1 MNKMKEKTDYYEM
14 LLENHFVPY
23 TSKNRDEVYMPVI
36 ITIWV
41 IAIVISFAISFKN
54 ATILVLVIPFIL
66 LAFSL
71 KSLGE
76 YKFDKKVL
84 IQKHIIPLLTEQ
96 TRKKADDKGSVRKK
110 PIKNN
115 KQKRNKN
122 NFKNKK

>member
-1 MNKMKEKTDYYEM
+1 MKEKTDYYEM

>member
-1 MNKMKEKTDYYEM
+1 MKEKTDYYEI
-14 LLENHFVPY
+14 LLENHYVPY
-23 TSKNRDEVYMPVI
+23 TSKDWDEVYMPVI
-36 ITIWV
+36 ITIWF
-41 IAIVISFAISFKN
+41 IAMVISFAISLKN

-84 IQKHIIPLLTEQ
+84 IQEHIIPLLAEQ
-96 TRKKADDKGSVRKK
+96 TSKKADDKGSVRKK

-122 NFKNKK
+122 YFKNKK